1 MNLEESDRLLA
12 RALQVIPLGSQTFSK
27 SHQQFM
33 RGSCPQFLR
42 KGKGCTVED
51 VDGNRYI
58 DYVLG
63 LLPIVLGYCD
73 DDVNAAI
80 IDQLGR
86 GITFSLPTDLEAELA
101 ERLVKLIPCAEM
113 VRFGKNGSDATSAAI
128 RLARAYTGRDRVI
141 SCGYHGWHD
150 WYIAT
155 TSRDLGIPAEVAK
168 LTTAVPYNN
177 PDAVLDVLASDPDGI
192 AALILEPAGATE
204 PETDYL
210 QSLREA
216 TARHGVVLIFD
227 EIVTGFRIDIG
238 GAQSHY
244 AVTPDLACF
253 GKAMANGMPISAIVG
268 KSEIMQLMDEIFYS
282 GTFGGEALSLA
293 ASIATID
300 KLEREDGI
308 TRIRNCGRRLIQ
320 TVNSSIASH
329 GLDHMLR
336 VTGAEWW
343 PRWQIIGSAVDG
355 ALAVSLLRQA
365 MAENGLLMLSTFN
378 LCLAH
383 DTNEMHDRTLTAVE
397 RSLIT
402 FKAAIEAPDPATH
415 LKGSLVKPT
424 FAVRPS

>member
-128 RLARAYTGRDRVI
+128 RLARAYTGRDRVL

-150 WYIAT
+150 W
-155 TSRDLGIPAEVAK
+155 
-168 LTTAVPYNN
+168 
-177 PDAVLDVLASDPDGI
+177 
-192 AALILEPAGATE
+192 
-204 PETDYL
+204 
-210 QSLREA
+210 
-216 TARHGVVLIFD
+216 
-227 EIVTGFRIDIG
+227 
-238 GAQSHY
+238 
-244 AVTPDLACF
+244 
-253 GKAMANGMPISAIVG
+253 
-268 KSEIMQLMDEIFYS
+268 
-282 GTFGGEALSLA
+282 
-293 ASIATID
+293 
-300 KLEREDGI
+300 
-308 TRIRNCGRRLIQ
+308 
-320 TVNSSIASH
+320 
-329 GLDHMLR
+329 
-336 VTGAEWW
+336 
-343 PRWQIIGSAVDG
+343 
-355 ALAVSLLRQA
+355 
-365 MAENGLLMLSTFN
+365 
-378 LCLAH
+378 
-383 DTNEMHDRTLTAVE
+383 
-397 RSLIT
+397 
-402 FKAAIEAPDPATH
+402 
-415 LKGSLVKPT
+415 
-424 FAVRPS
+424 